1 MFLFCELTNRFEYC
15 ASYQTRK
22 DILTIL
28 VPWFYNLELV
38 DINVTTDGLNNNL
51 KISPSPIRSHATAKG
66 TELIL
71 NNLFYLTCKFGDQ
84 YPDELELL
92 WAILASTWRS
102 NLRIICR
109 YLMIIISLATFEML
123 AHGKRII
130 CYLARVS
137 QDRCIDELIGELERA
152 NESFGSL
159 VDKDENHLPFYRYNQ
174 IPGEF
179 HQARFDPMENN
190 YNLDSDDLD
199 EEDEDE
205 DEDSINPL
213 DQSNLTNEDNLEMLS
228 DTEGNDLVGSSCASE
243 SDSDDYESDSCS
255 DGDDS
260 RTHLHF
266 DDEDDVEH
274 SINSDESDSL
284 ITKTRRFKYSVTRVR
299 KSSMKKTI
307 GENDG

>member
-1 MFLFCELTNRFEYC
+1 
-15 ASYQTRK
+15 
-22 DILTIL
+22 
-28 VPWFYNLELV
+28 
-38 DINVTTDGLNNNL
+38 
-51 KISPSPIRSHATAKG
+51 
-66 TELIL
+66 
-71 NNLFYLTCKFGDQ
+71 
-84 YPDELELL
+84 
-92 WAILASTWRS
+92 
-102 NLRIICR
+102 
-109 YLMIIISLATFEML
+109 ML

-228 DTEGNDLVGSSCASE
+228 DAEGNDLVGSSCASE